1 MPYQPP
7 APESLIL
14 WDIVQEHLDEAG
26 FCFGAWR
33 AALGSPLYTLAEVE
47 TGPEERLR
55 AHLDGLVIA
64 GEPAV
69 GRLLAPTLFD
79 QEDAEPGAPQA
90 AALALALLGRAD
102 LLQTA
107 LLSAH
112 PEVRAATADGLA
124 RTAPPEM
131 DAWLLAQLAETPPSA
146 LRGELALLGL
156 RRRLPVGEACDLM
169 AGGAS
174 EELRAG
180 LIAARREAGAARGPW
195 DDLLVHPDPRVAEE
209 ARRTG
214 LCRGSEEAWRHT
226 LAQAQAGAPASLL
239 DLALFGEGRELDLLG
254 ALLDDAALRV
264 PALWV
269 VGYSG
274 RADLLPGLME
284 LLDDADLVVARLSG
298 EAVSLLTGLD
308 LAEDPY
314 NALPPADPD
323 GLPELDQDD
332 LEADLVPA
340 DDEDLPLPAAEAVR
354 AWWTRTRATSP
365 SSGRVLTGE
374 VWREARVL
382 DLLERGPCHRRAT
395 LAWWLEV
402 RSCGRMGLDTRA
414 WATSQRL
421 RLAELR
427 RNAREDLRA
436 RPWG

>member
-1 MPYQPP
+1 MPYEPP

-26 FCFGAWR
+26 FCYGVWQ
-33 AALGSPLYTLAEVE
+33 AALRSPLYTLAEVE

-102 LLQTA
+102 LLRTA

-124 RTAPPEM
+124 LTAPPEM
-131 DAWLLAQLAETPPSA
+131 DAWLLAQLAEMPQSA

-195 DDLLVHPDPRVAEE
+195 DDLLVYPDPRVAEE

-214 LCRGSEEAWRHT
+214 LCRGSEDAWRHT
-226 LAQAQAGAPASLL
+226 LAQAQGGAPASLL
-239 DLALFGEGRELDLLG
+239 DLALFGEGRELDLL
-254 ALLDDAALRV
+254 DDPALRG
-264 PALWV
+264 PALRA
-269 VGYSG
+269 VGFSG
-274 RADLLPGLME
+274 RADLLPRLME
-284 LLDDADLVVARLSG
+284 LLDDADLVAARLSG

-314 NALPPADPD
+314 NNLPPADPD
-323 GLPELDQDD
+323 GLPEFDQDD
-332 LEADLVPA
+332 LEADLVPS

-354 AWWTRTRATSP
+354 AWWARTRATSALA
-365 SSGRVLTGE
+365 GRVLAGE
-374 VWREARVL
+374 IWSEARLL

-427 RNAREDLRA
+427 RDAREDLRA